1 MSADSNLK
9 LSFTPPNS
17 ALERNSAA
25 TRKPAARPERTCGYC
40 ELRIPPDQ
48 PPVLLKSG
56 HALHLDCYLFLQ
68 KHHTGNRPN

>member
-9 LSFTPPNS
+9 LSFSP
-17 ALERNSAA
+17 RNSTFEQSSAA
-25 TRKPAARPERTCGYC
+25 APQPAVPPERICGYC

-68 KHHTGNRPN
+68 KHQTGDRAS